1 MAVMVVRYILR
12 GLLVIVALVLVAYL
26 LRDVLD
32 QSWVDT
38 HVRDKGLAG
47 EVFFVGLCALL
58 ASVGLSRQI
67 IAFLAGYGFGFPKGV
82 LLAMLAVVAGCIITF
97 WVARLFLRGF
107 LLERYSER
115 IRRVDEF
122 IRDNTFSMTLSVR
135 LLPLGSNWMFNLAGG
150 VSGVHCTPFL
160 LGSALGYLPQM
171 MIFSLVGSGAQVDQ
185 FWQIAIAMVMLV
197 IAVVIGTYLYRKYTS
212 SRSASIERENGAGG
226 GNGPATG

>member
-1 MAVMVVRYILR
+1 MVVRYIIR
-12 GLLVIVALVLVAYL
+12 GLLVITALVLAAYL

-32 QSWVDT
+32 QSWIDR
-38 HVRDKGLAG
+38 HVRDRGLAG

-82 LLAMLAVVAGCIITF
+82 LLAMLAVVSGCIITF

-107 LLERYSER
+107 LLKRYSER

-197 IAVVIGTYLYRKYTS
+197 IAVVIGTYLYRKYTR
-212 SRSASIERENGAGG
+212 SRPAGIEGDSEVGG

>member
-1 MAVMVVRYILR
+1 MTIRLIFR
-12 GLLVIVALVLVAYL
+12 GLLAIVALVLVAYL

-32 QSWVDT
+32 QSWVDE

-212 SRSASIERENGAGG
+212 SRSAGIERKSSSGG

>member
-1 MAVMVVRYILR
+1 MTIRLIFR
-12 GLLVIVALVLVAYL
+12 GLLVIVALVLAAYL

-32 QSWVDT
+32 QSWVDE

-150 VSGVHCTPFL
+150 VSGVHCMPFL

-197 IAVVIGTYLYRKYTS
+197 IAVVIGTYLYRKYAS
-212 SRSASIERENGAGG
+212 SRPPGVES
-226 GNGPATG
+226 